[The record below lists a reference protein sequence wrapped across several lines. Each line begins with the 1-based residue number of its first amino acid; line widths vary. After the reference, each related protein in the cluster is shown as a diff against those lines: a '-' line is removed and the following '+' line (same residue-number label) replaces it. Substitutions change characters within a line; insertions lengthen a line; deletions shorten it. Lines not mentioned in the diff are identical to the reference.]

1 MWCKVLDS
9 ETLELDFGI
18 EQSGDFAVGALR
30 DDSVKF
36 SESFGMVPG
45 EVTRIKGIK
54 SIREL
59 FGGAVLVFAL
69 DENKAVHIPFWH
81 AYEKKPKAA
90 EAQAKIQATPPRKTT
105 RYVTRETGRTFS
117 LSLVADFP
125 GRYRRCSISKRWK
138 RIDHAK
144 KWQARTTGPRPVFG
158 GTQFSERQNKSL
170 VRVLLTL

>member
-69 DENKAVHIPFWH
+69 DEVLGEGFEGGGSVAERFEGNEAVSD
-81 AYEKKPKAA
+81 
-90 EAQAKIQATPPRKTT
+90 Q
-105 RYVTRETGRTFS
+105 
-117 LSLVADFP
+117 
-125 GRYRRCSISKRWK
+125 
-138 RIDHAK
+138 
-144 KWQARTTGPRPVFG
+144 
-158 GTQFSERQNKSL
+158 
-170 VRVLLTL
+170 LLG

>member
-69 DENKAVHIPFWH
+69 DEVLGEGF
-81 AYEKKPKAA
+81 EGGGSVA
-90 EAQAKIQATPPRKTT
+90 ERFEGDEGVGDQFLGVFEGLVDA
-105 RYVTRETGRTFS
+105 EDGR
-117 LSLVADFP
+117 P
-125 GRYRRCSISKRWK
+125 GRFR
-138 RIDHAK
+138 
-144 KWQARTTGPRPVFG
+144 G
-158 GTQFSERQNKSL
+158 GG
-170 VRVLLTL
+170 VLAGGFA